1 MGLQQGKTLAFSTM
15 IWIGNG
21 GGQGGFQAPLA
32 LPCSCANVEL
42 FSVFLQDLYFTLV
55 VTSLMQA
62 RRELIL
68 K

>member
-1 MGLQQGKTLAFSTM
+1 MGLQQGKTLAFRTM
-15 IWIGNG
+15 IWTGNG

-32 LPCSCANVEL
+32 LPYCCANVEL
-42 FSVFLQDLYFTLV
+42 FSVFIQDLCFTLV

-62 RRELIL
+62 RRELNL